1 MTQEI
6 PDKYKEQ
13 ITKIEEEF
21 SDVLM
26 NNYIFAEVKKV
37 IECNER
43 LANTGNHFF
52 VYMGRSFE
60 DSLVLAVRRQ
70 LGTRKDAIS
79 LHRLLNDLTKPPLV
93 ITRDYFLGF
102 WKVRL
107 HPIAS
112 QITLELGRKTFDELV
127 GPDKSHLERKQIQ
140 SDISFLKSKS
150 QLIVDYVNQH
160 RAHYSDKPPLPVY
173 PTSTDLSEAIAAI
186 HRLVRKYYTL
196 LTGTILND
204 FAPTFLYDWKAIFTF
219 PWIDTSARRA

>member
-1 MTQEI
+1 MVKEI
-6 PDKYKEQ
+6 PDKYKER

-26 NNYIFAEVKKV
+26 NNYIFAEVQKV
-37 IECNER
+37 IESNER

-52 VYMGRSFE
+52 VYMGRSFA

-70 LGTRKDAIS
+70 LDTRNDVIS

-93 ITRDYFLGF
+93 FTRDYFLWF
-102 WKVRL
+102 WKVKL
-107 HPIAS
+107 CPIAS
-112 QITLELGRKTFDELV
+112 HITLEVGRKTFDELV

-140 SDISFLKSKS
+140 SDISVLKLRS
-150 QLIVDYVNQH
+150 QLLIDYANH
-160 RAHYSDKPPLPVY
+160 HLAHYSDKPPLRVY
-173 PTSTDLSEAIAAI
+173 PKSIDLSEAIDDI
-186 HRLVRKYYTL
+186 HRLIRKYYTL

-219 PWIDTSARRA
+219 PWIDTSARRT